1 MLNQFDKLMYEIK
14 QKKLAKHIN
23 KEERTCMLVA
33 RLDLMINQRLTLLIQ
48 QWSFKSKD
56 KGQVEY

>member
-48 QWSFKSKD
+48 Q
-56 KGQVEY
+56 